1 MAKEMFEEIKRVT
14 EKGVMMSKFK
24 ITIEK
29 EGKKETLELDERLHH

>member
-1 MAKEMFEEIKRVT
+1 LLNRENNW
-14 EKGVMMSKFK
+14 KGVMMSKFK